1 MKESYMNVINMDM
14 NNKKIKIFFL
24 ILFCLL
30 NSNVNS
36 YENKI
41 IFKVND
47 SIITS
52 LDLEKEVNYLLA
64 LNPSLKKLS
73 KDEIIE
79 ISKRSILK
87 EKVKEIE
94 ILSKFLKPTLPE
106 EFVEKLLKNI
116 YLKIGI
122 KELKDF
128 KTYLRNNNVDYLTVK
143 KKIEIEAL
151 WNELIFAKY
160 SNQVKIDK
168 NKLKERVYQNK
179 TKNIKSY
186 LMSEIFFDITSKDKL
201 DKKYREISETI
212 NSKGFNNAALK
223 FSISETASL
232 GGALDWINENSLN
245 QKIRNIVSSKKINE
259 FTRPISVPGGFIIL
273 KINDIKIEKHQKNL
287 DLELDKLIKETENIQ
302 FNQFSKIYF
311 NKVKEDM
318 EIDEI

>member
-1 MKESYMNVINMDM
+1 MDM
-14 NNKKIKIFFL
+14 NNKKIKIFFF

-30 NSNVNS
+30 LNTNVNS

-73 KDEIIE
+73 KNEINE

-87 EKVKEIE
+87 ERVKEIE
-94 ILSKFLKPTLPE
+94 ILSKFIKPALPD
-106 EFVEKLLKNI
+106 EFIKKLLKNI

-128 KTYLRNNNVDYLTVK
+128 KTYLQINNVDYSTVK

-151 WNELIFAKY
+151 WNELVFAKY
-160 SNQVKIDK
+160 SNQVKVDK
-168 NKLKERVYQNK
+168 NKLKEKVFQNK
-179 TKNIKSY
+179 TQDVKSY
-186 LMSEIFFDITSKDKL
+186 LMSEIFFDITSTDKL
-201 DKKYREISETI
+201 DNKFKEISDTI
-212 NSKGFNNAALK
+212 NSKGFSNAALK
-223 FSISETASL
+223 YSISETASF

-245 QKIRNIVSSKKINE
+245 QKIKNIISSKKINE
-259 FTRPISVPGGFIIL
+259 FTQPISMPGGFIIL
-273 KINDIKIEKHQKNL
+273 KINDIKIEKHEKNL
-287 DLELDKLIKETENIQ
+287 DLELKKLIKETQNLQ
-302 FNQFSKIYF
+302 LNQFSKIYF

-318 EIDEI
+318 DIDEI